1 MDAQL
6 KANIEEL
13 TTLEVKA
20 RALLTQFPQGVP
32 PTEQPVM
39 EKMVGRAQELKT
51 QIETQR
57 KTADVARDLDSLH
70 NFLES
75 PATRLQHGIN
85 GESSERKMLQEAG
98 WDVKGGMCY
107 APTSVEGKT
116 YRGFD
121 GEQRVV
127 GKVAMYPEDVL
138 FGEVPADDPDTARY
152 YKTTRA
158 IFAPGYRTAYEHF
171 LKSSVKYRSE
181 HMAFNMLP
189 PVEQKALSEGTDTAG
204 GFIVPPDIQAEML
217 VRVPQMAVMRQFAR
231 VQPTNR
237 DTLRW
242 PAVAPNAGTYDGQSG
257 GSVLSSGFV
266 GSWAGETPAFTD
278 TDASFE
284 AFDIAIK
291 KIRCATKLSNDFVSD
306 AAVNILAFLAQNG
319 AENMALVED
328 LGFIQGSGAKLEPL
342 GILNVPGILTTN
354 VVGTTSHKISNGV
367 STPTDSV
374 NAIQDLWYSLP
385 PQYARNARWL
395 MRRSIEGAIR
405 KLVDANGRPVWFPY
419 AESGLAGARP
429 DDLLG
434 APISQSDWM
443 PADGAA
449 NNTPLIV
456 GDFSNY
462 IIGQRT
468 QITSVVL
475 RERFADSD
483 QVGIILFERV
493 GGAAYNFDAFRIGY
507 VS

>member
-1 MDAQL
+1 MDAAL
-6 KANIEEL
+6 KAKIEEA
-13 TTLEVKA
+13 TEIEVKA
-20 RALLTQFPQGVP
+20 RKIIAEFPLGLP
-32 PTEQPVM
+32 AEQEGPVM
-39 EKMVGRAQELKT
+39 KMIERAKELKT
-51 QIETQR
+51 QIEAQR
-57 KTADVARDLDSLH
+57 KVADNQRDLDSLH

-85 GESSERKMLQEAG
+85 GDSSERKLLQESG
-98 WDVKGGMCY
+98 WEVKGGMIF
-107 APTSVEGKT
+107 APSSVEGKT

-121 GEQRVV
+121 GEQHVI

-138 FGEVPADDPDTARY
+138 FGEIPTDDPDAAKY

-158 IFAPGYRTAYEHF
+158 IFAPGYRSAYERL
-171 LKSSVKYRSE
+171 LKLSVKTRSE
-181 HMAFNMLP
+181 SMAFNMLTSP
-189 PVEQKALSEGTDTAG
+189 EQKALSEGTDTAG
-204 GFIVPPDIQAEML
+204 GFIIPPDIQAEML
-217 VRVPQMAVMRQFAR
+217 VRVPQMAVIRQFAR

-237 DTLRW
+237 DTLKW
-242 PAVAPNAGTYDGQSG
+242 PAVAPNAGTYNGQSG
-257 GSVLSSGFV
+257 ASVLSSGFV

-278 TDASFE
+278 TDASFQN
-284 AFDIAIK
+284 FDIAIK
-291 KIRCATKLSNDFVSD
+291 KIRVATKLSNDFVSD

-354 VVGTTSHKISNGV
+354 VAGTTSHKISNGIA
-367 STPTDSV
+367 TPTDSV
-374 NAIQDLWYSLP
+374 NAIQDLFYSLP

-405 KLVDANGRPVWFPY
+405 KLVDAQGRPIWFPY
-419 AESGLAGARP
+419 ADAGLSADRP
-429 DDLLG
+429 ATLLG
-434 APISQSDWM
+434 TPVTQTDWM
-443 PADGAA
+443 PSDGTA
-449 NNTPLIV
+449 NNTPLVV
-456 GDFSNY
+456 GDLSNY

-468 QITSVVL
+468 QITSVIL

-493 GGAAYNFDAFRIGY
+493 GGAAYNYDAFRIGY